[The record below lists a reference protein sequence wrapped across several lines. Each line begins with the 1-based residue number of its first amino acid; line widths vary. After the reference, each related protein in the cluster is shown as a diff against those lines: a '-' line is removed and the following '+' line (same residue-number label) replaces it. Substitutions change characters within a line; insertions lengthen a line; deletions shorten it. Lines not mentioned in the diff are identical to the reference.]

1 MNHDKEAIKTISE
14 SVGKQLLNLNP
25 ITGFIVSYVETVKER
40 QAERKL
46 TRCLEMLE
54 SLQKDLDES
63 QKSINEK
70 YVKNDDFL
78 DIFEQTVN
86 QVANERN
93 DDKRMYFKNILL
105 NSIFKDTVDYDI
117 TEKYMNIL
125 SRLEK
130 DDLTI
135 LKVLYQP
142 ELANKATGY
151 VLKNPNQEKGKRS
164 ESYRIEKNYD
174 LVWTLKDLLQINEE
188 QIKDSLYALTR
199 ERLVNDNTLSFSLKT
214 DGNPVDVLKNHLTSK
229 GKSFISYLLKD

>member
-1 MNHDKEAIKTISE
+1 MNHDKEAIKTISD

-117 TEKYMNIL
+117 TEKYMNSL

-142 ELANKATGY
+142 ELANKAKGY
-151 VLKNPNQEKGKRS
+151 VGHQ
-164 ESYRIEKNYD
+164 
-174 LVWTLKDLLQINEE
+174 
-188 QIKDSLYALTR
+188 
-199 ERLVNDNTLSFSLKT
+199 
-214 DGNPVDVLKNHLTSK
+214 
-229 GKSFISYLLKD
+229 

>member
-70 YVKNDDFL
+70 YVKNDNFL

-135 LKVLYQP
+135 LKGMFTSLLSQVL
-142 ELANKATGY
+142 A
-151 VLKNPNQEKGKRS
+151 S
-164 ESYRIEKNYD
+164 
-174 LVWTLKDLLQINEE
+174 
-188 QIKDSLYALTR
+188 
-199 ERLVNDNTLSFSLKT
+199 
-214 DGNPVDVLKNHLTSK
+214 
-229 GKSFISYLLKD
+229 

>member
-1 MNHDKEAIKTISE
+1 MLGN
-14 SVGKQLLNLNP
+14 V
-25 ITGFIVSYVETVKER
+25 
-40 QAERKL
+40 RKFA
-46 TRCLEMLE
+46 
-54 SLQKDLDES
+54 KDLDES

-130 DDLTI
+130 MI
-135 LKVLYQP
+135 
-142 ELANKATGY
+142 
-151 VLKNPNQEKGKRS
+151 
-164 ESYRIEKNYD
+164 
-174 LVWTLKDLLQINEE
+174 
-188 QIKDSLYALTR
+188 
-199 ERLVNDNTLSFSLKT
+199 
-214 DGNPVDVLKNHLTSK
+214 
-229 GKSFISYLLKD
+229 

>member
-117 TEKYMNIL
+117 TEKLCPLYYVEHEDAWNQMK
-125 SRLEK
+125 K
-130 DDLTI
+130 DIGTKL
-135 LKVLYQP
+135 
-142 ELANKATGY
+142 
-151 VLKNPNQEKGKRS
+151 
-164 ESYRIEKNYD
+164 
-174 LVWTLKDLLQINEE
+174 NE
-188 QIKDSLYALTR
+188 Y
-199 ERLVNDNTLSFSLKT
+199 
-214 DGNPVDVLKNHLTSK
+214 SK
-229 GKSFISYLLKD
+229 

>member
-70 YVKNDDFL
+70 YVKNDNFL

-142 ELANKATGY
+142 ELANKAKGY
-151 VLKNPNQEKGKRS
+151 VLKNPNLEM
-164 ESYRIEKNYD
+164 
-174 LVWTLKDLLQINEE
+174 
-188 QIKDSLYALTR
+188 
-199 ERLVNDNTLSFSLKT
+199 VN
-214 DGNPVDVLKNHLTSK
+214 VLKC
-229 GKSFISYLLKD
+229 IE

>member
-142 ELANKATGY
+142 ELANKAKGY
-151 VLKNPNQEKGKRS
+151 VLKNPNLEMVNVLNL
-164 ESYRIEKNYD
+164 IE
-174 LVWTLKDLLQINEE
+174 
-188 QIKDSLYALTR
+188 
-199 ERLVNDNTLSFSLKT
+199 
-214 DGNPVDVLKNHLTSK
+214 
-229 GKSFISYLLKD
+229 

>member
-1 MNHDKEAIKTISE
+1 MNNDIEAIKIISE
-14 SVGKQLLNLNP
+14 CVGKQLLNLNP

-70 YVKNDDFL
+70 YVKNDNFL

-105 NSIFKDTVDYDI
+105 NSIFKDTVDYDT

-130 DDLTI
+130 
-135 LKVLYQP
+135 
-142 ELANKATGY
+142 
-151 VLKNPNQEKGKRS
+151 R
-164 ESYRIEKNYD
+164 R
-174 LVWTLKDLLQINEE
+174 
-188 QIKDSLYALTR
+188 
-199 ERLVNDNTLSFSLKT
+199 F
-214 DGNPVDVLKNHLTSK
+214 NHF
-229 GKSFISYLLKD
+229 KSSISARVG

>member
-63 QKSINEK
+63 QKSINEE

-86 QVANERN
+86 QVTNERN

-142 ELANKATGY
+142 ELANKA
-151 VLKNPNQEKGKRS
+151 
-164 ESYRIEKNYD
+164 
-174 LVWTLKDLLQINEE
+174 
-188 QIKDSLYALTR
+188 
-199 ERLVNDNTLSFSLKT
+199 
-214 DGNPVDVLKNHLTSK
+214 
-229 GKSFISYLLKD
+229 

>member
-70 YVKNDDFL
+70 YVKNDNFL

-117 TEKYMNIL
+117 TEKYMNL
-125 SRLEK
+125 KSASNLNGNLNCSKELEH
-130 DDLTI
+130 
-135 LKVLYQP
+135 
-142 ELANKATGY
+142 
-151 VLKNPNQEKGKRS
+151 
-164 ESYRIEKNYD
+164 
-174 LVWTLKDLLQINEE
+174 
-188 QIKDSLYALTR
+188 YA
-199 ERLVNDNTLSFSLKT
+199 S
-214 DGNPVDVLKNHLTSK
+214 
-229 GKSFISYLLKD
+229 

>member
-70 YVKNDDFL
+70 YVKNDNFL

-130 DDLTI
+130 DDLVTV
-135 LKVLYQP
+135 K
-142 ELANKATGY
+142 K
-151 VLKNPNQEKGKRS
+151 
-164 ESYRIEKNYD
+164 
-174 LVWTLKDLLQINEE
+174 
-188 QIKDSLYALTR
+188 
-199 ERLVNDNTLSFSLKT
+199 
-214 DGNPVDVLKNHLTSK
+214 
-229 GKSFISYLLKD
+229 

>member
-1 MNHDKEAIKTISE
+1 MNHDIEAIKIISE
-14 SVGKQLLNLNP
+14 CVGKQLLNLNP

-63 QKSINEK
+63 QKSINEE

-151 VLKNPNQEKGKRS
+151 VLKNPN
-164 ESYRIEKNYD
+164 
-174 LVWTLKDLLQINEE
+174 
-188 QIKDSLYALTR
+188 
-199 ERLVNDNTLSFSLKT
+199 
-214 DGNPVDVLKNHLTSK
+214 
-229 GKSFISYLLKD
+229 

>member
-117 TEKYMNIL
+117 TEKYMNSL

-135 LKVLYQP
+135 LKVFLHY
-142 ELANKATGY
+142 
-151 VLKNPNQEKGKRS
+151 
-164 ESYRIEKNYD
+164 
-174 LVWTLKDLLQINEE
+174 
-188 QIKDSLYALTR
+188 
-199 ERLVNDNTLSFSLKT
+199 
-214 DGNPVDVLKNHLTSK
+214 
-229 GKSFISYLLKD
+229 

>member
-54 SLQKDLDES
+54 SLQKDLDDS

-78 DIFEQTVN
+78 DIFEQ
-86 QVANERN
+86 
-93 DDKRMYFKNILL
+93 
-105 NSIFKDTVDYDI
+105 
-117 TEKYMNIL
+117 MNIL

-142 ELANKATGY
+142 ELANKAKGY
-151 VLKNPNQEKGKRS
+151 VLKNPNLENGKRS
-164 ESYRIEKNYD
+164 ESYRIERNYD

-214 DGNPVDVLKNHLTSK
+214 DGNPVDVLKNHLTPK